1 MPFQDIEET
10 EATPLPRTP
19 TPLERWARKLFLED
33 WTLKLLALA
42 ISLVLWLGVTGQ
54 NKPVTLRVSGVQLS
68 FLRPEKMEISNEP
81 PSTVDVILTGSKD
94 KLDRI
99 GPRDLMAT
107 VDLSDQKAGERVV
120 KLTLDRVKL
129 DLQEDIKIQEFH
141 PAAISVRLEP
151 IVEASVEVEVKF
163 EGKLPEGYE
172 VQSVNINPVKV
183 RVRGPADRINALHKA
198 MTETV
203 WLDGKKEDFNLS
215 RLAINIS
222 DPKIELLDPAV
233 DIRVGVG
240 EKKRSDLHLKF
251 AGADASPFV
260 AGVVEPAYRRPFGKH
275 LASRSVCL
283 GVQASCLHP
292 EESRSARILSAGG
305 RVFHS

>member
-10 EATPLPRTP
+10 EATPAPRKP

-33 WTLKLLALA
+33 WSLKLLALA
-42 ISLVLWLGVTGQ
+42 ISLILWLAVTGQ

-120 KLTLDRVKL
+120 KLTLDRVKV
-129 DLQEDIKIQEFH
+129 DLQEDIKIQGFH
-141 PAAISVRLEP
+141 PAAISIRLEP
-151 IVEASVEVEVKF
+151 IVEATVEVEVKF
-163 EGKLPEGYE
+163 EGKLPEGFE
-172 VQSVNINPVKV
+172 VQSVSVNPVKV
-183 RVRGPADRINALHKA
+183 RLRGPADRISALRRVT
-198 MTETV
+198 TETV
-203 WLDGKKEDFNLS
+203 WLDGKKESFNLS
-215 RLAINIS
+215 HVGINIS
-222 DPKIELLDPAV
+222 DPKIEILDPAV
-233 DIRVGVG
+233 EIRVEIA

-251 AGADASPFV
+251 AAGDPFV
-260 AGVVEPAYRRPFGKH
+260 ARVVGPAGRQQKGKQ
-275 LASRSVCL
+275 LAS
-283 GVQASCLHP
+283 
-292 EESRSARILSAGG
+292 
-305 RVFHS
+305 HS